1 MLQGVEGTMP
11 RNAAWIEGSEIVVD
25 SPYSADAVVAARAI
39 PGRFW
44 DGANRRTRFPG
55 WRLTE
60 VTAWISRYFPGLDVS
75 GLNAPIGDAIK
86 VEGRGAFF
94 AVTTPYD
101 VDFVSA
107 VKKLPDCSWPQD
119 QEIWL
124 VPKDRARD
132 LLGICKRIFG
142 SEPSALLAAIAE
154 HEGNRALATAVSSE
168 DKIILPGGELFP
180 FQVTGVKFL
189 ESKGMGLISDDMGLG
204 KSIQTIA
211 YMYRNKEISLPAIV
225 VCPASV
231 KVNWVREITRWSGR
245 QLIAVVAD
253 VKKLESQIASEK
265 PDVLVLNYETLPKLV
280 DATGAVSPVLV
291 RWGLKCI
298 VFDEAHTLKNAK
310 SQRSKAALAL
320 VRHTGGRVIEL
331 TGTPLL
337 NRPGELWH
345 LLHLLDGEAWGNY
358 GRFRFRYCGPEQN
371 RYGWTFD
378 GASNTQELRDRLIGH
393 YMVRRLKKDVLKE
406 LPPKLR
412 SYVPVRLDKAG
423 MKECR
428 DLFGTFAARLMAEDG
443 SPLKRHADTLAAM
456 NELRQAVGMRKVPV
470 VASWLVEALETTGK
484 VLVFAYHHAVTDAL
498 IATLAESGVRV
509 SRVDGRD
516 DLATRQSAIDGF
528 QAGDIQVLVCGI
540 KTAGVGLTLT
550 ATDQV
555 VFIERA
561 WRPADHEQAEDRAY
575 RIGQDKCVNVWF
587 FDAEDT
593 IDDDMRDL
601 QDSKRGVISAIVDGG
616 DAPNETEES
625 VAMQVALRVM
635 KRYQER

>member
-1 MLQGVEGTMP
+1 MP